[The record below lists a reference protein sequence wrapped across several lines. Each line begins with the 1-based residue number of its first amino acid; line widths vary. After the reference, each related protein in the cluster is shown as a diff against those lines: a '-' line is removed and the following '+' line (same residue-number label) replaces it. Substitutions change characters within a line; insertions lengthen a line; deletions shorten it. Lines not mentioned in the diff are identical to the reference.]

1 MPCHNMVRSLPQ
13 LGGISKSLDYSYPN
27 LKLTNPIIQNIN
39 MSWRSLDSTP
49 ELSHPVL
56 TVPYRVPSSEGF
68 ASRPMSALSGS
79 QLSFS
84 SPASRSPRSP
94 LANARLPGLLAQ
106 SSAVASP
113 VESVKSI
120 ASFFTKLRSASSP
133 PRHSEFYLQ
142 DELSVFLVDG
152 VLFRVHR
159 FFLQRESDVF
169 RTMFVCPP
177 TPDGPDGIS
186 DDKPIVLPEVT
197 VAEFEGLLKF
207 LYDGYASHTYHRA
220 SSPSPFSTAEE
231 WVRLLSIATRYGME
245 RIRARA
251 LHELEYL
258 PPLDPIQKIILA
270 RKHDVQEWLLPSY
283 VVLCLRRQPLN
294 VLEAVELGLETM
306 VLIAVGREACE
317 GPWYSEKF
325 RRR

>member
-1 MPCHNMVRSLPQ
+1 
-13 LGGISKSLDYSYPN
+13 
-27 LKLTNPIIQNIN
+27 

-84 SPASRSPRSP
+84 SPVSRSSRSPA
-94 LANARLPGLLAQ
+94 ANTRLPGLLAQ
-106 SSAVASP
+106 SSVVASP

-120 ASFFTKLRSASSP
+120 ASFFTKLRSVSSP

-177 TPDGPDGIS
+177 TQDGPEGLS

-207 LYDGYASHTYHRA
+207 LYDGGT
-220 SSPSPFSTAEE
+220 SPSPFSTAEE
-231 WVRLLSIATRYGME
+231 WVRLLSIASRYGME
-245 RIRARA
+245 RIRTRA

-258 PPLDPIQKIILA
+258 PPLDPIQKITLA
-270 RKHDVQEWLLPSY
+270 RKHNVQEWLLPSY
-283 VVLCLRRQPLN
+283 VALCLRRQPLN

-306 VLIAVGREACE
+306 VLIAMGRETVRDPDTLKEFEDPRQPLRYEEFMTDVVADVF
-317 GPWYSEKF
+317 GRGVSGV
-325 RRR
+325 

>member
-1 MPCHNMVRSLPQ
+1 
-13 LGGISKSLDYSYPN
+13 
-27 LKLTNPIIQNIN
+27 
-39 MSWRSLDSTP
+39 
-49 ELSHPVL
+49 
-56 TVPYRVPSSEGF
+56 
-68 ASRPMSALSGS
+68 MSALSGS

-84 SPASRSPRSP
+84 SPVSRSSRSPS
-94 LANARLPGLLAQ
+94 ANNRLPGLVQ
-106 SSAVASP
+106 SSVVASS

-120 ASFFTKLRSASSP
+120 TSFFTKLRSVSSP

-177 TPDGPDGIS
+177 TQDGPEGLS

-207 LYDGYASHTYHRA
+207 LYDRGT
-220 SSPSPFSTAEE
+220 SPSPFSTSEE

-258 PPLDPIQKIILA
+258 PQLDPIQKIILA
-270 RKHDVQEWLLPSY
+270 RKHDVRDWLLPSY
-283 VVLCLRRQPLN
+283 VALCLRRQPLN

-306 VLIAVGREACE
+306 VLIAMGRESVRDPRTLKDFEDARQPLRYE
-317 GPWYSEKF
+317 EFMTEVVADIFGRDAEVLSA
-325 RRR
+325 

>member
-1 MPCHNMVRSLPQ
+1 MRS
-13 LGGISKSLDYSYPN
+13 
-27 LKLTNPIIQNIN
+27 
-39 MSWRSLDSTP
+39 
-49 ELSHPVL
+49 V
-56 TVPYRVPSSEGF
+56 SS
-68 ASRPMSALSGS
+68 
-79 QLSFS
+79 Q
-84 SPASRSPRSP
+84 
-94 LANARLPGLLAQ
+94 
-106 SSAVASP
+106 
-113 VESVKSI
+113 
-120 ASFFTKLRSASSP
+120 

-177 TPDGPDGIS
+177 TQDGPEGQS
-186 DDKPIVLPEVT
+186 DDRPIVLPEVT
-197 VAEFEGLLKF
+197 VAEFECLLKF
-207 LYDGYASHTYHRA
+207 LYDGGT
-220 SSPSPFSTAEE
+220 SPSPFSTAED

-251 LHELEYL
+251 LHELECL

-283 VVLCLRRQPLN
+283 VALCLRRQPLN

-306 VLIAVGREACE
+306 VLIAMGRESVRDPNTLRE
-317 GPWYSEKF
+317 FEDTRQRLSYEEFMTDVVSDIFG
-325 RRR
+325 R